1 VKTLL
6 LKSIVTMSAPTA
18 RNYLITGGARGI
30 GRGLSRILLS
40 SGHRVCILDNNTEE
54 LDHAAALFAKSH
66 TRGRDFEAI
75 ACNLRQPAE
84 IRSAVGR
91 ASKLFDGKLDVLVN
105 NAAYTAGVGAANAG
119 NMTLEMWT
127 ASLETNLT
135 APMLMS
141 QHCLPMLAKSPSRT
155 SGGSIVNISSTRA
168 IMSEQDNEAYATTK
182 AGLLGLTQ
190 SMAVSL
196 GSQGVRVNA
205 ILPGWIHVENECK
218 DADVQGRKWE
228 DGLSEADHAWHL
240 TGRVG
245 KVEDVLRAVQYLSE
259 SEGVSGTEV
268 VVDGGV
274 TRKMVYP
281 EE

>member
-1 VKTLL
+1 
-6 LKSIVTMSAPTA
+6 MSAPTA

-30 GRGLSRILLS
+30 GRGLSRLLLS

-54 LDHAAALFAKSH
+54 LNHTADQLSKAH
-66 TRGRDFEAI
+66 TRGSDFETI
-75 ACNLRQPAE
+75 SCNLRQPSE
-84 IRSAVGR
+84 IRSAVEQ
-91 ASKLFDGKLDVLVN
+91 ANKLFNGKLDVLVN
-105 NAAYTAGVGAANAG
+105 NAAHTAGVGSANAG
-119 NMTLEMWT
+119 NITLEMWN
-127 ASLETNLT
+127 AALETNLT

-141 QHCLPMLAKSPSRT
+141 QHCLPMLAKST
-155 SGGSIVNISSTRA
+155 SASAGGSIVNISSTRA
-168 IMSEQDNEAYATTK
+168 IMSEPDNEAYSTTK

-196 GSQGVRVNA
+196 GPKGVRVNA

-218 DADVQGRKWE
+218 KADEKGQKWE
-228 DGLSEADHAWHL
+228 DGLSKEDHAWHL

-245 KVEDVLRAVQYLSE
+245 KVEDIFKAVQYLSE
-259 SEGVSGTEV
+259 NEGVTGTEMI
-268 VVDGGV
+268 VDGGV

>member
-1 VKTLL
+1 
-6 LKSIVTMSAPTA
+6 MSTSTA

-30 GRGLSRILLS
+30 GRGLSRLLLS
-40 SGHRVCILDNNTEE
+40 SGHRVFILDNNAEE
-54 LDHAAALFAKSH
+54 LKH
-66 TRGRDFEAI
+66 TTTNLSKTHSQGRDFEAVT
-75 ACNLRQPAE
+75 CDLRQPSE
-84 IRSAVGR
+84 IQSAVQQ
-91 ASKLFDGKLDVLVN
+91 ASKLFNGHLDVLIN
-105 NAAYTAGVGAANAG
+105 NAAYTAGVGAANVS
-119 NMTLEMWT
+119 NMPLDTWV

-141 QHCLPMLAKSPSRT
+141 QHCVPLLSKSSTRP
-155 SGGSIVNISSTRA
+155 SGGSIVHVSSTRA
-168 IMSEQDNEAYATTK
+168 IMSEPDNEAYSATK
-182 AGLLGLTQ
+182 AGLLGLSQ

-196 GSQGVRVNA
+196 APRGIRVNA

-218 DADVQGRKWE
+218 EADEQGRKWE
-228 DGLSEADHAWHL
+228 DGLGDADHAWHL

-259 SEGVSGTEV
+259 SEGVCGTEM

>member
-1 VKTLL
+1 
-6 LKSIVTMSAPTA
+6 MSSPTA

-30 GRGLSRILLS
+30 GRGLSRLLLT
-40 SGHRVCILDNNTEE
+40 SGHRVCILDNNAEE
-54 LDHAAALFAKSH
+54 LEHAATLFAKSH
-66 TRGRDFEAI
+66 ARGRDFEAVS
-75 ACNLRQPAE
+75 CNLRQPSE
-84 IRSAVGR
+84 IRSAVEQ
-91 ASKLFDGKLDVLVN
+91 ASNLFNGKLDVLIN

-119 NMTLEMWT
+119 NMTLEMWN
-127 ASLETNLT
+127 AALETNLT

-141 QHCLPMLAKSPSRT
+141 QYCLPMLKKSSSRPT
-155 SGGSIVNISSTRA
+155 GGSIIHISSTRA
-168 IMSEQDNEAYATTK
+168 LMSEPDNEAYSTTK
-182 AGLLGLTQ
+182 AGLLGLNQ

-196 GSQGVRVNA
+196 GSHGVRVNA

-218 DADVQGRKWE
+218 EADEKEQKWE
-228 DGLSEADHAWHL
+228 DGLSEADHEWHL

-259 SEGVSGTEV
+259 NEGVSGTEM

>member
-1 VKTLL
+1 
-6 LKSIVTMSAPTA
+6 MSATTA

-30 GRGLSRILLS
+30 GRALTCQLVQ
-40 SGHRVCILDNNTEE
+40 SGHRVFFLDHNKEE
-54 LDHAAALFAKSH
+54 LDHTVSKLSENS
-66 TRGRDFEAI
+66 TRGRDFDATT
-75 ACNLRQPAE
+75 CNLRQPSE
-84 IRSAVGR
+84 IQSAVEKAR
-91 ASKLFDGKLDVLVN
+91 QLFDGHLDVLIN
-105 NAAYTAGVGAANAG
+105 NAAYTASVGAANAS
-119 NMTLEMWT
+119 NMPLEAWN

-141 QHCLPMLAKSPSRT
+141 QHCTPMLAKSASRPV
-155 SGGSIVNISSTRA
+155 GGSIVHISSTRA
-168 IMSEQDNEAYATTK
+168 IMSEPDNEAYAATK
-182 AGLLGLTQ
+182 AGLLGLSQ

-196 GSQGVRVNA
+196 SPQGVRVNA

-218 DADVQGRKWE
+218 EADEQGRKWE
-228 DGLSEADHAWHL
+228 DGLGEADHAWHL

-245 KVEDVLRAVQYLSE
+245 KVEDVLRAVQYLCE
-259 SEGVSGTEV
+259 SEGVSGTEI